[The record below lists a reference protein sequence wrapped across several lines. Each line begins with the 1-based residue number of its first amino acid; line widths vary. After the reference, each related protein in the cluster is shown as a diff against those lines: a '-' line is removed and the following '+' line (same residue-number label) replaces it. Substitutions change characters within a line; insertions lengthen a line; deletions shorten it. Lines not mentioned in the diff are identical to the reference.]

1 MMFPLQGNL
10 PIIAVNT
17 KHSFH
22 TVIFSKPFLMV
33 KFYQCVLAFFLLPC
47 AIQAQDEILMRIHG
61 KPVTKSEFERIYHKN
76 NAQENASDPAQIRDY
91 LTLFVNFKLKVT
103 EAEQLGLDT
112 LASFRQELQGYRDQL
127 ARSYLKDTIA
137 EEEFARQEYE
147 RMKWEVKAAHI
158 FVRCPIDA
166 APEDTLKAW
175 NKLAEASR
183 RLKKGEPF
191 EKVARELSED
201 PSTAPNGGSLGYF
214 TALSMIYPFENA
226 AYSLQPG
233 QISAPLRSSAGYHLI
248 KLYERRPSRGEVRV
262 AHIMKAVPRGSGD
275 SAFVKAEKEIAA
287 IYDSLL
293 AGKDFSEMASR
304 YSDDKYSG
312 MQGGALPW
320 FAAGRM
326 VPEFQEAAFALQNP
340 GEISKPIRTPYG
352 YHIIKLLEKRTLAP
366 YEELRS
372 ALKNQI
378 SQMGLSSV
386 VQEATSR
393 KLKAEYGFTEYPEA
407 LKAFYQVIDSSFL
420 KNKEKWGIDHFK
432 GMNSIMFTIADER
445 YTQQDFARFI
455 LDRGQTRKRYNPYYF
470 VTSLY
475 KDFTENMLQ
484 QYQKN
489 HLEEKYPEFR
499 YLMQEYH
506 DGILLFDLTDKVVWS
521 KAATDT
527 AGLEAFYKKNMKKY
541 QWGERLDA
549 AIYTCKDSTTALKAI
564 KLAPQ
569 REKKRLSAEWLAA
582 KVCPED
588 TARSCVKIEELKV
601 EKGDNPVVEK
611 AGWSTGISGLI
622 PDNGKVVFVVKRKM
636 IPPSQKTL
644 QEARGL
650 VIADYQDEL
659 EKRWV
664 EELRAKYKV
673 EINEEVL
680 GKVK

>member
-1 MMFPLQGNL
+1 MFLLHENRPT
-10 PIIAVNT
+10 IVVNT
-17 KHSFH
+17 KYPFN
-22 TVIFSKPFLMV
+22 TVISSKRFLMG
-33 KFYQCVLAFFLLPC
+33 KFSLLPVVFLLLPF
-47 AIQAQDEILMRIHG
+47 ASHAQDEILMRING
-61 KPVTKSEFERIYHKN
+61 KPITKSEFERIYHKN
-76 NAQENASDPAQIRDY
+76 NTQENASGPAQIRDY
-91 LTLFVNFKLKVT
+91 LTLFVNFKLKVA

-127 ARSYLKDTIA
+127 AKSYLKDTVT
-137 EEEFARQEYE
+137 EEEFAKLEYE
-147 RMKWEVKAAHI
+147 RLKWEVNAAHI
-158 FVRCPIDA
+158 FVRCAIDA
-166 APEDTLKAW
+166 TPEDTLRAW

-191 EKVARELSED
+191 EKVAREMSED
-201 PSTAPNGGSLGYF
+201 PSTAPSGGSLGYF
-214 TALSMIYPFENA
+214 TALTMIYPFENV

-233 QISAPLRSSAGYHLI
+233 QISAPFRSQAGYHLI

-262 AHIMKAVPRGSGD
+262 AHIMKAVPRGGAD
-275 SAFVKAEKEIAA
+275 SAYIRAEKEIKG

-293 AGKDFSEMASR
+293 AGKDFAEMASK

-312 MQGGALPW
+312 MQGGSLPW

-340 GEISKPIRTPYG
+340 GDISKPIKTSFG
-352 YHIIKLLEKRTLAP
+352 YHIIKLLEKRPLAP
-366 YEELRS
+366 YEELRT
-372 ALKNQI
+372 AIKNQI
-378 SQMGLSSV
+378 MQMGLSSF
-386 VQEATSR
+386 VQEASNR
-393 KLKAEYGFTEYPEA
+393 KLKTKYGFTENPEA
-407 LKAFYQVIDSSFL
+407 LKTFFQIIDTSFL
-420 KNKEKWGIDHFK
+420 NNKEKWRIDHFK
-432 GMNSIMFTIADER
+432 GMNTIMFTIANEPF
-445 YTQQDFARFI
+445 TQQDFARFI
-455 LDRGQTRKRYNPYYF
+455 LDKGQARKRHNPNYF

-475 KDFTENMLQ
+475 RDFTDNMLQ

-489 HLEEKYPEFR
+489 HLEEEYPEFR

-527 AGLEAFYKKNMKKY
+527 VGLEAFYKKNMKKY
-541 QWGERLDA
+541 FWGERLDA
-549 AIYTCKDSTTALKAI
+549 AIYTCKDSTTALKAV

-569 REKKRLSAEWLAA
+569 REKKKLSAEWLAA

-588 TARSCVKIEELKV
+588 STRSCIKIEELKV
-601 EKGDNPVVEK
+601 EKGDNPLVEK
-611 AGWSTGISGLI
+611 AGWSKGISGLI
-622 PDNGKVVFVVKRKM
+622 PDNGKVVFVVKRKI

-659 EKRWV
+659 EKRWI

-680 GKVK
+680 SKVN